1 MVFHVDSKLTSIR
14 VQLCVPQGMYGLFP
28 PTAEGSEQGRDRAQG
43 LQPPDCLGQGQRV
56 GGQPVCL
63 SPQSP
68 SELTGDKM
76 LCHYRDNQ
84 FLP

>member
-1 MVFHVDSKLTSIR
+1 MVFHVDSKLMSIR

-56 GGQPVCL
+56 GSSLC
-63 SPQSP
+63 
-68 SELTGDKM
+68 ELTGDRANRRQNAVS
-76 LCHYRDNQ
+76 LQ
-84 FLP
+84 G